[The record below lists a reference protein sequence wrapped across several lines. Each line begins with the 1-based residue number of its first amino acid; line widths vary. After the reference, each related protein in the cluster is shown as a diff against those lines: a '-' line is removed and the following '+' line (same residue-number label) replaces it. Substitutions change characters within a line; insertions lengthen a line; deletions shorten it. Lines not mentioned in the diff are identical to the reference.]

1 MSQSDYLNKKKIISL
16 LEKQVEFP
24 PIMSSSLYTLS
35 KSHSVSN
42 DISNT
47 LITRNQL
54 TIQPD
59 ISNNCSKFI
68 VCSST
73 NMRPNRVLRNS
84 AMSNVVRQYVKHKKN
99 EGCEKF
105 CYDSSHNLI
114 HTNNANRLYSTYNNK
129 RLRDLCKCPIS
140 IMPHT

>member
-1 MSQSDYLNKKKIISL
+1 MSQSDYLSKKKIVL
-16 LEKQVEFP
+16 QLQNQNEFP
-24 PIMSSSLYTLS
+24 PILSSSLYTLS
-35 KSHSVSN
+35 KSHSISI

-59 ISNNCSKFI
+59 ISNCSKFI

-73 NMRPNRVLRNS
+73 NTRPNRVLRNS
-84 AMSNVVRQYVKHKKN
+84 AMSNIVKQFVKHKKMS
-99 EGCEKF
+99 GCDKF

-114 HTNNANRLYSTYNNK
+114 HTNNTNRLFSTYNNK
-129 RLRDLCKCPIS
+129 RLRDLCKCPEL
-140 IMPHT
+140 

>member
-1 MSQSDYLNKKKIISL
+1 MSQSDYLNKKKIIL
-16 LEKQVEFP
+16 QLQKQHEFP
-24 PIMSSSLYTLS
+24 PILTSSLYTLS
-35 KSHSVSN
+35 KSHSISI

-54 TIQPD
+54 TIQPQPD

-73 NMRPNRVLRNS
+73 NTRPNRVLRNTV
-84 AMSNVVRQYVKHKKN
+84 MSNVVRPYIKHKKIS
-99 EGCEKF
+99 GCDKF

-114 HTNNANRLYSTYNNK
+114 HTNNTNRLYSTYNNK
-129 RLRDLCKCPIS
+129 RLRDLCKCS
-140 IMPHT
+140 V

>member
-1 MSQSDYLNKKKIISL
+1 MSQSDYLNKKKIIL
-16 LEKQVEFP
+16 QLQKQDEFQ
-24 PIMSSSLYTLS
+24 PILSSSLYTLS

-59 ISNNCSKFI
+59 VSNCSKFI

-84 AMSNVVRQYVKHKKN
+84 AMSNIVRQYVKHKKIA
-99 EGCEKF
+99 GCDKF

-114 HTNNANRLYSTYNNK
+114 HTNNANRLFSTYNNK
-129 RLRDLCKCPIS
+129 RLRDLCKCS
-140 IMPHT
+140 V